1 MNISTIEELEEALV
15 DVLGDGFRID
25 EDNQGQLVIFTGLRE
40 DDDGELVEYIDDED
54 LEEDPDLDPDMGIL
68 DALDKDED

>member
-25 EDNQGQLVIFTGLRE
+25 EDSHGQLVVYTGLRE
-40 DDDGELVEYIDDED
+40 DDEGELVEYIDDED
-54 LEEDPDLDPDMGIL
+54 LEEDPDLDPDAETL
-68 DALDKDED
+68 DALDRDDD